1 MSTSFREMDVR
12 LFGDAL
18 KSALQL
24 LPPPPTDCGALLR
37 RPKLRGTFLHIPKTG
52 GTTVERAIHASNATL
67 PSERR
72 PRLVSHDPLSKHWAE
87 RNRCL
92 VLVRQPIDR
101 LFSVYFYY
109 RDVGGGEKTR
119 LQRHA
124 AFCVPGSGGASGRR
138 CEPKLSLSQWLAE
151 SAPHNECMGR
161 DSHYLS
167 LHLHEGR
174 NCQLRFLEHGPL
186 PIHYNGS
193 SPADVVGRLRPTV
206 LMLRDQFLLVGE
218 TSRDDFFLDEMRR
231 RGMLGAPPRT
241 RTGTYERSNV
251 GARNASEREAGGSLL
266 PPSLY
271 RSIAERHWPDMLL
284 FYWVARHVDAM
295 QACRMRHGRGPP
307 PAHIPPHEEGP
318 RAAARSSAAHG
329 AAPAR
334 PAAPAAWVS

>member
-37 RPKLRGTFLHIPKTG
+37 RPKLRVTFQHIPKTG

-109 RDVGGGEKTR
+109 RDVGGGENKTPEACDSACR
-119 LQRHA
+119 A
-124 AFCVPGSGGASGRR
+124 AAVHPAADVSQSCRSP
-138 CEPKLSLSQWLAE
+138 QWLAE

-193 SPADVVGRLRPTV
+193 SPADVVGLPTHGSDAAGPIPARR
-206 LMLRDQFLLVGE
+206 RDEPGE
-218 TSRDDFFLDEMRR
+218 TFSSTRCAAVECRAPTNEDGDVRAVEC
-231 RGMLGAPPRT
+231 GGAQRVRT
-241 RTGTYERSNV
+241 R
-251 GARNASEREAGGSLL
+251 GGVVAATI
-266 PPSLY
+266 LY

-295 QACRMRHGRGPP
+295 QACRMRHGRGRRPRTP
-307 PAHIPPHEEGP
+307 PARGGP

-334 PAAPAAWVS
+334 PPHQLRAPSS